1 MAIHTK
7 VGILTH
13 VPGSS
18 ASVTPGLID
27 GLYADFLTKE
37 FDFLDD
43 IRYYPQDAWFTNDP
57 WEYTNHATGD
67 WEDIAT
73 TYRGWRDEYLKEST
87 EYWLTRSVRAPFQY
101 KNFVKDPSGNGS
113 NPIEYIRLVYPAPN
127 GEFNLPYP
135 NPKWSDGYSYHNSS
149 YPLRHNMTRM
159 TLPLIDLAFSAS
171 KTSGAG
177 WILESY
183 SYVRDNQAAID
194 VVQASLDLMNN
205 AANVINDTL
214 RLPTKNLIDNVVGPE
229 LSSLLQTGADQELID
244 AKQVEYDE
252 LVALENTYIA
262 QMQLIYAGSLT
273 NGVTMADLETQI
285 GDLQNNSQ
293 WVEPDTMEKRNTD
306 YRANRDVYFKLMNEI
321 AISGNRSE
329 SFSRAGIETEEDFVI
344 IKDKFLNHDFSVDN
358 PNPWNDERFSFA
370 WGDGQNP
377 VEGAQNGT
385 IHAAGIGSSDGN
397 NTMTNHPLGTLPSE
411 VLPGV
416 TSINW
421 LPAVLN
427 TSLLPAIGNPGD
439 VIRVINDEFENVAWD
454 PQNAEWSSGFYYRF
468 LNIFIS
474 RMNEIRDAKLKAKNE
489 LALAMKP
496 FLFAAFHVPS
506 LSLTTSDGNEVKNF
520 SKPVSAE

>member
-27 GLYADFLTKE
+27 GLYADFLTKD

-67 WEDIAT
+67 WEDLAT
-73 TYRGWRDEYLKEST
+73 IYRGWRDEYNKESN
-87 EYWLTRSVRAPFQY
+87 EYWLKRSVRAPFQY
-101 KNFVKDPSGNGS
+101 KNFVKDTSGYD

-159 TLPLIDLAFSAS
+159 TLPLIDLTFGAS
-171 KTSGAG
+171 YASG
-177 WILESY
+177 ISDVLEPS
-183 SYVRDNQAAID
+183 SYVRDNQAAI
-194 VVQASLDLMNN
+194 N
-205 AANVINDTL
+205 
-214 RLPTKNLIDNVVGPE
+214 
-229 LSSLLQTGADQELID
+229 
-244 AKQVEYDE
+244 AKQVEVD
-252 LVALENTYIA
+252 
-262 QMQLIYAGSLT
+262 SLT
-273 NGVTMADLETQI
+273 ISSQQAIDAYYAKSDEVQNLINSGADQSLIDAAQAELDILDTSNLLIKDQKNTALAE
-285 GDLQNNSQ
+285 LQTLQDASQ
-293 WVEPDTMEKRNTD
+293 WVRPDTMSQRNTD
-306 YRANRDVYFKLMNEI
+306 YRANRDLYFKLMNEI

-329 SFSRAGIETEEDFVI
+329 SLTQMSLTEEDFVI

-358 PNPWNDERFSFA
+358 PNPWNDERFSFV

-385 IHAAGIGSSDGN
+385 IHNGWLAGSDGN

-439 VIRVINDEFENVAWD
+439 VIKVINDLQNNDDDSFVAWD

-468 LNIFIS
+468 LDVFIS
-474 RMNEIRDAKLKAKNE
+474 RMDHILYAKLKAKNE
-489 LALAMKP
+489 MALAMKP
-496 FLFAAFHVPS
+496 FLFAAFHIPS

>member
-67 WEDIAT
+67 WEDIAGI
-73 TYRGWRDEYLKEST
+73 YRGWRDEYIKESN
-87 EYWLTRSVRAPFQY
+87 EYWLTRSVRVPFQY

-149 YPLRHNMTRM
+149 YPLRHNMTRV
-159 TLPLIDLAFSAS
+159 TLPLIDLAFA
-171 KTSGAG
+171 TSYVSSIN
-177 WILESY
+177 WILEPSL
-183 SYVRDNQAAID
+183 SVRDNQAAID

-214 RLPTKNLIDNVVGPE
+214 RLPNMDLMNVAYE
-229 LSSLLQTGADQELID
+229 ELQTLINNGAEQALID
-244 AKQVEYDE
+244 AKQVECDE
-252 LVALENTYIA
+252 LVALENTYVA
-262 QMQLIYAGSLT
+262 QMNEIYAGSLT
-273 NGVTMADLETQI
+273 NGVSISDLETQI

-293 WVEPDTMEKRNTD
+293 WVQPDTMEKRNTD
-306 YRANRDVYFKLMNEI
+306 YRANREVYFKLMNEI

-377 VEGAQNGT
+377 VEGAQNG
-385 IHAAGIGSSDGN
+385 IIQGQIGSSDGN

-439 VIRVINDEFENVAWD
+439 VIIVINDEYFAWD

-468 LNIFIS
+468 LDTFIS
-474 RMNEIRDAKLKAKNE
+474 SMRSIRDAKLKAKNE

-496 FLFAAFHVPS
+496 FLFAAFHIPS